1 MGRRREASGPF
12 RVPSAPPGPSLP
24 LGVTAARCA
33 SLGWLGWRL
42 APPEN
47 ALPYRGLRL
56 RALLGVLPGGF
67 RSLRR
72 HRRFWLVRV
81 GRFRGFVQTF
91 LGRDAVGVASQIRV
105 IGLDAVVVAAGIEQ
119 RARRVER
126 LLLED

>member
-33 SLGWLGWRL
+33 SLGWLRRRL
-42 APPEN
+42 APSEN
-47 ALPYRGLRL
+47 TLPDRRLRL
-56 RALLGVLPGGF
+56 RALLGVLLGGF

-81 GRFRGFVQTF
+81 GRFRGFFQTF
-91 LGRDAVGVASQIRV
+91 LGRDAIGITPQIRV
-105 IGLDAVVVAAGIEQ
+105 IGLDAVVVAA
-119 RARRVER
+119 
-126 LLLED
+126 